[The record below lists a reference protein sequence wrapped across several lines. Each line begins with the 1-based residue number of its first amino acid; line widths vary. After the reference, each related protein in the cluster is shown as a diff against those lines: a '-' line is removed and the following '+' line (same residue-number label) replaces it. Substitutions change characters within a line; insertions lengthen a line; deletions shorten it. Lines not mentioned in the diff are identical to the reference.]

1 MRLLTQIL
9 LLTPHLLAQHPARGP
24 VVITN
29 ANVND
34 VMQHSE
40 LVFVSFVAEWCHFS
54 RLLTPVWEEA
64 SKELSRQY
72 PQEKLT
78 FGVVQTDKGGADLG
92 IKYNVNKYPTMKIF
106 RNGVVG
112 KKEYRGA
119 RSTDA
124 FAKYINDQLRSSVHI
139 FNQNSDFENG
149 NPTSNP
155 PIPKI
160 ERNNKRN
167 VVGYFENT
175 DSASYKAFETLAGN
189 LKDDCTFYAGVGEG
203 TAEERISGENVVFK
217 PEGENS
223 SDQVFMGDI
232 TNYDLLNQWILE
244 KCVPLVREITFT
256 NGEELTEE
264 GKPFMI
270 LFHKKEDTQSL
281 DEYKKVCENEMK
293 EQRSK
298 LTILHADC
306 DQFAHPLWHL
316 GKTVNNCPLIA
327 IDSFKHMYTF
337 KDFKDIHKPGKL
349 NQFAEDLHSG
359 KLHREFHNGPDPES
373 PQEIPQ
379 IADNS
384 NNNNNDNSED
394 INKPAIDPKNIA
406 VETKTKIEV
415 VKQEPGQDPNKAPVK
430 VVEEKVLVNKE
441 DGKVIA
447 STKQPNK
454 DEAKAPPESQ
464 FAKLKPSGLKYS
476 IPNKDE
482 L

>member
-1 MRLLTQIL
+1 
-9 LLTPHLLAQHPARGP
+9 
-24 VVITN
+24 
-29 ANVND
+29 
-34 VMQHSE
+34 
-40 LVFVSFVAEWCHFS
+40 
-54 RLLTPVWEEA
+54 
-64 SKELSRQY
+64 
-72 PQEKLT
+72 
-78 FGVVQTDKGGADLG
+78 
-92 IKYNVNKYPTMKIF
+92 
-106 RNGVVG
+106 
-112 KKEYRGA
+112 
-119 RSTDA
+119 
-124 FAKYINDQLRSSVHI
+124 
-139 FNQNSDFENG
+139 
-149 NPTSNP
+149 
-155 PIPKI
+155 
-160 ERNNKRN
+160 
-167 VVGYFENT
+167 
-175 DSASYKAFETLAGN
+175 
-189 LKDDCTFYAGVGEG
+189 
-203 TAEERISGENVVFK
+203 
-217 PEGENS
+217 
-223 SDQVFMGDI
+223 MG
-232 TNYDLLNQWILE
+232 
-244 KCVPLVREITFT
+244 
-256 NGEELTEE
+256 GEELTEE

-327 IDSFKHMYTF
+327 NDSFKHMYTF

-349 NQFAEDLHSG
+349 NQ
-359 KLHREFHNGPDPES
+359 
-373 PQEIPQ
+373 

-384 NNNNNDNSED
+384 NNNNNKNNDNSED

-464 FAKLKPSGLKYS
+464 FVKLKPSGLKYS